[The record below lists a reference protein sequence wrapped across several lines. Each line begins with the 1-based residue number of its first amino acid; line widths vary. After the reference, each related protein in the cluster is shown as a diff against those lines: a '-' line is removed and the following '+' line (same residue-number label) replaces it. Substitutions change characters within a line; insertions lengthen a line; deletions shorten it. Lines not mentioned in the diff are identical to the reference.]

1 MIGWVLF
8 FSAVLVPGYALTSAI
23 LGRERRSAVELAGL
37 VLALGGGTLS
47 TLLFWFS
54 LTGAIPSRWLLS
66 LIIVASIGMITWL
79 AARRRCALP
88 DLRPDPPKLERED
101 LWLIPAVPVIVFAIF
116 AVSVH
121 SLAFGVIEWDD
132 TAIWA
137 LKAKVVAHDA
147 LRNHPWYFHDPAM
160 SYSHQD
166 YPLLMP
172 FMRAAVYGALGH
184 VADAGGKVVGPLLFT
199 ALGMIVY
206 STSRRF
212 LARGPSAALT
222 ALYLTIPPMLRFAG
236 SGMSDVPL
244 AVFSCA
250 TLAYLVRWLECASA
264 GGLQPA
270 CNRFPTEPIDRLK
283 SARRMGALAELIL
296 AAIFASC
303 AAFTKNEGLAFF
315 AVVSALLFA
324 LALLKKD
331 RRAIGAGITFA
342 LVAGL
347 ILLPWLIFRTEL
359 PRTHEDYGSKFTLWR
374 ILDNTPRLIPI
385 ARLFAAEFSHASTW
399 SIFWFLPIAATL
411 LNPSAL
417 RRRSVQFLWLVLLG
431 HLAVYVLTYMV
442 TPWDLYEL
450 AVATTTRL
458 VLHLS
463 PAAVLITATCMG
475 TTRTSARKSAGGVV
489 DPRRSD

>member
-172 FMRAAVYGALGH
+172 FMRAAVRAWPCRRCRRKGGRPAPLYGAGNDRLLDIAAISRPRAVGGADRAVSHDSSNAAFRRLG
-184 VADAGGKVVGPLLFT
+184 DVG
-199 ALGMIVY
+199 
-206 STSRRF
+206 R
-212 LARGPSAALT
+212 
-222 ALYLTIPPMLRFAG
+222 
-236 SGMSDVPL
+236 
-244 AVFSCA
+244 
-250 TLAYLVRWLECASA
+250 SA
-264 GGLQPA
+264 GGILLRDA
-270 CNRFPTEPIDRLK
+270 GVSR
-283 SARRMGALAELIL
+283 ALAGMR
-296 AAIFASC
+296 F
-303 AAFTKNEGLAFF
+303 G
-315 AVVSALLFA
+315 
-324 LALLKKD
+324 
-331 RRAIGAGITFA
+331 G
-342 LVAGL
+342 
-347 ILLPWLIFRTEL
+347 
-359 PRTHEDYGSKFTLWR
+359 
-374 ILDNTPRLIPI
+374 
-385 ARLFAAEFSHASTW
+385 
-399 SIFWFLPIAATL
+399 
-411 LNPSAL
+411 
-417 RRRSVQFLWLVLLG
+417 
-431 HLAVYVLTYMV
+431 
-442 TPWDLYEL
+442 
-450 AVATTTRL
+450 
-458 VLHLS
+458 
-463 PAAVLITATCMG
+463 
-475 TTRTSARKSAGGVV
+475 RTSARL
-489 DPRRSD
+489 